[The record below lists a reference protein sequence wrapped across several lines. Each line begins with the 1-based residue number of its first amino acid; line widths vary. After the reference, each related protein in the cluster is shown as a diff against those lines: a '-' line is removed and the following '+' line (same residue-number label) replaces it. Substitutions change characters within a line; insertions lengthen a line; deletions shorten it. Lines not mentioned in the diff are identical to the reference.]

1 MSVIDAFLTT
11 WSNARRTYREG
22 APQTGAQ
29 YDNSSALRALQSDLE
44 SAAPGF
50 RWNGRAAT
58 DYDEANTGHRRV
70 IGGLADLDRRLAAEV
85 DNSAQ
90 SVGAGRRDLDDLRR
104 WVVDAANSIPA
115 GKNGDPMRVVI
126 AQKGLAQLQEIMHR
140 TNAESHAI
148 GARIRML
155 EQEYRAL
162 GGNHE

>member
-1 MSVIDAFLTT
+1 MSEIDAFLTT
-11 WSNARRTYREG
+11 WSNVRRTHGEG

-29 YDNSSALRALQSDLE
+29 YDNSSALRGLQADLE

-50 RWNGRAAT
+50 RWTGRAAT
-58 DYDEANTGHRRV
+58 EYDEANTEHRRV
-70 IGGLADLDRRLAAEV
+70 IGRLTELDRRLATEV

-104 WVVDAANSIPA
+104 WVVEAADSLPA
-115 GKNGDPMRVVI
+115 DDNGDRLRMVI
-126 AQKGLAQLQEIMHR
+126 AERGLWQLQEIMHR

-155 EQEYRAL
+155 EDEYRHRAH
-162 GGNHE
+162 G